1 MPSTEEVR
9 RAFALFDANGDGM
22 LSLDELKAILCR
34 PTPLQPPL
42 SEAKVEQIMRDLDTN
57 GDGQLS
63 MDELAA
69 GWATLS
75 IGTLLASAKAPPPS
89 FAALI
94 DAGTV
99 VPDEHDGPYA
109 LGSYHDNVTGEWR
122 GYKAEAGYDAWH
134 ATNKAIMARQTSW
147 ATIDFEAQDAVD
159 PEYMFDYGAIDGEGV
174 DMRELRPV
182 VIAAQAAMKAGYG
195 AAFESAR
202 GKPGA
207 APVYERVAA
216 LPEMSGKV
224 QQPGG
229 AQLDLVGLYK
239 GALGAVGELWAYGQR
254 AIAASGE
261 AGVAASW
268 GIKKVRAPSPCR
280 ALSSTPTIVAPWRQG
295 RLSRGEHPHPVAPSL
310 LPMPPTL
317 TRRSGSGSSW
327 PPSTAATS
335 PR

>member
-1 MPSTEEVR
+1 
-9 RAFALFDANGDGM
+9 
-22 LSLDELKAILCR
+22 
-34 PTPLQPPL
+34 
-42 SEAKVEQIMRDLDTN
+42 
-57 GDGQLS
+57 
-63 MDELAA
+63 
-69 GWATLS
+69 
-75 IGTLLASAKAPPPS
+75 
-89 FAALI
+89 
-94 DAGTV
+94 
-99 VPDEHDGPYA
+99 
-109 LGSYHDNVTGEWR
+109 
-122 GYKAEAGYDAWH
+122 
-134 ATNKAIMARQTSW
+134 
-147 ATIDFEAQDAVD
+147 
-159 PEYMFDYGAIDGEGV
+159 
-174 DMRELRPV
+174 MRELRPV

-216 LPEMSGKV
+216 LPEKSGKV

-268 GIKKVRAPSPCR
+268 GIKKVRAPSPCL
-280 ALSSTPTIVAPWRQG
+280 ALSSTPTIVAAWCQR
-295 RLSRGEHPHPVAPSL
+295 RLSRGEPPPSCRFPT
-310 LPMPPTL
+310 PMPPTL
-317 TRRSGSGSSW
+317 TRRAGSGSSW

>member
-1 MPSTEEVR
+1 MPSKEEFR

-22 LSLDELKAILCR
+22 ISLDELKAILCR

-42 SEAKVEQIMRDLDTN
+42 SEARAEQIMKELDTN

-75 IGTLLASAKAPPPS
+75 IGSLLASAKAPPPS

-109 LGSYHDNVTGEWR
+109 LRSYHANVTGEHR
-122 GYKAEAGYDAWH
+122 GYKAKAGLLAWQD
-134 ATNKAIMARQTSW
+134 TNEAIMARQTSW
-147 ATIDFEAQDAVD
+147 ATIDFEAEDAVD
-159 PEYMFDYGAIDGEGV
+159 PEYMFSYGAIDGEGV
-174 DMRELRPV
+174 ATKELRPV
-182 VIAAQAAMKAGYG
+182 VIEAQAAMKAGYG
-195 AAFESAR
+195 AAFELAR
-202 GKPGA
+202 SKQGA
-207 APVYERVAA
+207 AAA
-216 LPEMSGKV
+216 FDRISALLEKSGKV

-239 GALGAVGELWAYGQR
+239 GALGAVGELWAYGQQ

-268 GIKKVRAPSPCR
+268 GIKKVCAPSPAVLC
-280 ALSSTPTIVAPWRQG
+280 PWPQIVVAPWLRR
-295 RLSRGEHPHPVAPSL
+295 RL
-310 LPMPPTL
+310 
-317 TRRSGSGSSW
+317 
-327 PPSTAATS
+327 
-335 PR
+335 